1 MATPLL
7 SSASAPADDDEDR
20 RRQVAVDIAAALLAA
35 TDTPLGIL
43 DLLPASTCD
52 RLARLA
58 AAASGAAVA
67 IVSGDGNGNTI
78 VRAAIAA
85 PRDVVIGSRAP
96 YWLSLDQAVVRDFR
110 GARVYDASD
119 MLIGAIVPLAG
130 EGLAETIHPS
140 LHELAELATEEALL
154 RSDLDERTRVE
165 HRLRHSTLHDALT
178 GLPNRTLFME
188 RLSHAIARFKRRK
201 EALFAVL
208 FLDLDRFKVVND
220 SLGHQVGDELLVA
233 VAERLQSCLRAEDT
247 VARLGGDEFGILLE
261 NIVHIS
267 DAGRIAERIQKELA
281 EPVNLTGYEV
291 FTSVSIGIVD
301 SASAYGLPDYMLRS
315 ADMAMYRAKASG
327 KARYEMFDR
336 RMHAH
341 ALARLQTETDLR
353 RAIERQE
360 FTVYYQPIIALR
372 TGRICG
378 MEALVRWMHPERGIV
393 GPGEFI
399 PVAEETGLIVPIGIW
414 VLNEA
419 CRQLAEWQ
427 RDFPL
432 GDHPLSM
439 CVNLS
444 VRQIAQSDLVD
455 SVARAV
461 KDSGIAPDT
470 LKLEITESVIVE
482 NPSSAAGVLNDLKKL
497 GVELYMD
504 DFGTG
509 YSSLSYLSQLPI
521 DAIKIDRSFIS
532 HMDSMDRHFQLVRTV
547 LTLAASLNL
556 RAVAEGVTTE
566 AQLATLRALGCEQA
580 QGFLFSAPVTPEAA
594 RVLLAADGAA

>member
-1 MATPLL
+1 
-7 SSASAPADDDEDR
+7 
-20 RRQVAVDIAAALLAA
+20 
-35 TDTPLGIL
+35 
-43 DLLPASTCD
+43 
-52 RLARLA
+52 
-58 AAASGAAVA
+58 

-85 PRDVVIGSRAP
+85 PRDVVSGSRAP
-96 YWLSLDQAVVRDFR
+96 NWLSLDQAGDRDFPS
-110 GARVYDASD
+110 ARIYGASD
-119 MLIGAIVPLAG
+119 LLIGAIVPLAG
-130 EGLAETIHPS
+130 EGFAATIHPS

-154 RSDLDERTRVE
+154 RSDLYERTRVE

-188 RLSHAIARFKRRK
+188 RLAHAIARFKRRK
-201 EALFAVL
+201 ESLFAVL

-233 VAERLQSCLRAEDT
+233 VAQRLQSCLRAEDT

-267 DAGRIAERIQKELA
+267 DAGRIAERIQRELA

-336 RMHAH
+336 GMHAH

-360 FTVYYQPIIALR
+360 FTVYYQPIITLQ

-427 RDFPL
+427 RDHPG

-444 VRQIAQSDLVD
+444 VRQIAQSDLVE

-461 KDSGIAPDT
+461 RDSGIAPDT

-482 NPSSAAGVLNDLKKL
+482 NPSSASGVLNDLKKL

-509 YSSLSYLSQLPI
+509 YSSLSYLSQLPF
-521 DAIKIDRSFIS
+521 DAIKIDSSFIS

-547 LTLAASLNL
+547 LTLAQSLGL

-566 AQLATLRALGCEQA
+566 AQLVTLRTLGCEQA
-580 QGFLFSAPVTPEAA
+580 QGFLFSPPVTPEAA
-594 RVLLAADGAA
+594 KVLLAADGAA